1 MGNYLV
7 MLIALLSLKRKLRNR
22 LGSLLFSFPG
32 KLVIDAETCRWC
44 KAHGRIEQSARQ
56 DGIL

>member
-1 MGNYLV
+1 
-7 MLIALLSLKRKLRNR
+7 MLIALLSPKLKLRNQ
-22 LGSLLFSFPG
+22 LGSLLFSLPS
-32 KLVIDAETCRWC
+32 KLVIAAESCRWC